1 MGTRGVTVVVG
12 ELDSPLASGRENR
25 RGQILAV
32 ARTLF
37 AASGYDQT
45 SISDIA
51 TSVGVADGA
60 IYKHFTSKR
69 EILYE
74 VIREF
79 YEPVIVMAATNVK
92 GMSGTRDRLRYLIW
106 LQLRAFTEQPE
117 LCRLI
122 IAEAR
127 PMEDYYESRIAD
139 LNRRYTTLLV
149 DAVEDGQRAGEFR
162 SDVDPAMVRDL
173 VYGGIEHIAW
183 GAVTGRHRI
192 DAVQVADALTSLI
205 CNGLEHRTD
214 VDLRLTDAVDR
225 LEYLTD
231 RLER

>member
-1 MGTRGVTVVVG
+1 MVVG
-12 ELDSPLASGRENR
+12 EWDSPRTLGRGESR
-25 RGQILAV
+25 RAQILSA
-32 ARTLF
+32 ARSLF
-37 AASGYDQT
+37 AAGGFDKT
-45 SISDIA
+45 SVSDIA

-79 YEPVIVMAATNVK
+79 YEPVIDMAAANVK
-92 GMSGTRDRLRYLIW
+92 GMSGPRERLRYLVW
-106 LQLRAFTEQPE
+106 LQVRAFTEQPE

-139 LNRRYTTLLV
+139 LNRRYTALLV
-149 DAVEDGQRAGEFR
+149 EVVEDGQQSGEF
-162 SDVDPAMVRDL
+162 SHDVDPAMVRDL
-173 VYGGIEHIAW
+173 IYGGIEHIAW
-183 GAVTGRHRI
+183 GAATGRRLVDPTH
-192 DAVQVADALTSLI
+192 VADALTSLV
-205 CNGLEHRTD
+205 CNGLARPSEQD
-214 VDLRLTDAVDR
+214 GRLIETVDR
-225 LEYLTD
+225 LERLAD

>member
-1 MGTRGVTVVVG
+1 
-12 ELDSPLASGRENR
+12 L
-25 RGQILAV
+25 
-32 ARTLF
+32 LF
-37 AASGYDQT
+37 GASGYDQT

-51 TSVGVADGA
+51 TAVGVADGA

-79 YEPVIVMAATNVK
+79 YEPVIDMAASNVQ
-92 GMSGTRDRLRYLIW
+92 GMSGTRERLRYLIW

-139 LNRRYTTLLV
+139 LNRRYTALLIDV
-149 DAVEDGQRAGEFR
+149 VEDGQRSKEFR
-162 SDVDPAMVRDL
+162 DDVDPAMVRDL

-183 GAVTGRHRI
+183 GAVTGRRTV
-192 DAVQVADALTSLI
+192 DPNKVADSLTSLV
-205 CNGLEHRTD
+205 CDGLKSRSDED
-214 VDLRLTDAVDR
+214 GRLADAVDR
-225 LEYLTD
+225 LEHLAD

>member
-1 MGTRGVTVVVG
+1 MVAG
-12 ELDSPLASGRENR
+12 ELDSPRTSGRGESR
-25 RGQILAV
+25 RAQILAA
-32 ARTLF
+32 ARTQF
-37 AASGYDQT
+37 GASGYDQT

-51 TSVGVADGA
+51 TAVGVADGA

-79 YEPVIVMAATNVK
+79 YEPVIDMAATNVN
-92 GMSGTRDRLRYLIW
+92 GMSGTREQLRYLIW

-117 LCRLI
+117 LCKLI

-127 PMEDYYESRIAD
+127 PLEDYYESRIAD
-139 LNRRYTTLLV
+139 LNRRYTRLLV
-149 DAVEDGQRAGEFR
+149 DAVEEGQRTGEFR
-162 SDVDPAMVRDL
+162 DDVDAAMVRDL

-183 GAVTGRHRI
+183 GAVTGRRTV
-192 DAVQVADALTSLI
+192 DPKLVADSLTSLV
-205 CNGLEHRTD
+205 CNGLERGNGD
-214 VDLRLTDAVDR
+214 DRLSAAVDR
-225 LEYLTD
+225 LEHLAD

>member
-1 MGTRGVTVVVG
+1 M
-12 ELDSPLASGRENR
+12 
-25 RGQILAV
+25 
-32 ARTLF
+32 F

-51 TSVGVADGA
+51 TAVGVADGA
-60 IYKHFTSKR
+60 IYKHFRSKR

-79 YEPVIVMAATNVK
+79 YEPVIEMAATNVH
-92 GMSGTRDRLRYLIW
+92 GMSGARDRLRYLIW
-106 LQLRAFTEQPE
+106 LQLSAFTEQPE

-139 LNRRYTTLLV
+139 LNRRYTALLIDV
-149 DAVEDGQRAGEFR
+149 VEDGQHTGVFR
-162 SDVDPAMVRDL
+162 DDVDPAMVRDL

-183 GAVTGRHRI
+183 GSVTRRRTI
-192 DAVQVADALTSLI
+192 DPAPVADALTGLVCSGLAADDTLE
-205 CNGLEHRTD
+205 GRRLEH
-214 VDLRLTDAVDR
+214 AVDR
-225 LEYLTD
+225 LERLSD

>member
-1 MGTRGVTVVVG
+1 M
-12 ELDSPLASGRENR
+12 ASGRESR
-25 RGQILAV
+25 SGQILGA

-79 YEPVIVMAATNVK
+79 YEPVIVMAATNIK

-149 DAVEDGQRAGEFR
+149 EVIEDGQQAGEFR
-162 SDVDPAMVRDL
+162 TEADPAMVRDL

-183 GAVTGRHRI
+183 GAATGRHSI
-192 DAVQVADALTSLI
+192 DAVQVADALTDLI

-214 VDLRLTDAVDR
+214 VDDPLADALDR
-225 LEYLTD
+225 LEHLAD
-231 RLER
+231 RLEQ

>member
-1 MGTRGVTVVVG
+1 LVVG
-12 ELDSPLASGRENR
+12 EYRSPRASSRGGSR
-25 RGQILAV
+25 RVQILAA
-32 ARTLF
+32 ARKLF
-37 AASGYDQT
+37 GAGGYDQT

-51 TSVGVADGA
+51 TAVGVADGA

-79 YEPVIVMAATNVK
+79 YEPVIDMAATNVH
-92 GMSGTRDRLRYLIW
+92 GMSGARERLRYLIW

-139 LNRRYTTLLV
+139 LNRRYTALLV
-149 DAVEDGQRAGEFR
+149 DVVDDGQRAGEFR
-162 SDVDPAMVRDL
+162 GDVDPAMVRDL

-183 GAVTGRHRI
+183 GAVTGRRTV
-192 DAVQVADALTSLI
+192 DPTQVADSLTSLV
-205 CNGLEHRTD
+205 CNGLERRSD
-214 VDLRLTDAVDR
+214 EGSRLQGAVDR
-225 LEYLTD
+225 LEDLAD
-231 RLER
+231 RLDR